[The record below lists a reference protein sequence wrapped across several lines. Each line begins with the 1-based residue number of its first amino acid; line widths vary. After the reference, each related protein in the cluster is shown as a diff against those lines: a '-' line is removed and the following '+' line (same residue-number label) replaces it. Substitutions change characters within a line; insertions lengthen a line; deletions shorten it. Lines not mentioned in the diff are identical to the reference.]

1 MERYFSDLA
10 AYCMKRDQVLADWL
24 DRTLLRY
31 QGEGGG
37 EEQVDQARV
46 ETQSESRSRQE
57 TSDV

>member
-1 MERYFSDLA
+1 
-10 AYCMKRDQVLADWL
+10 MKRDQVLADWL